1 MANALS
7 TGISALLAFQRAMD
21 TVSHNVANANTVGY
35 SRQIVDLATQPADT
49 YGNSSIGNGVRVAN
63 VRRLYDDAI
72 ASQVR
77 SATSNLKQLDL
88 FASYA
93 DRIDRLFSDSA
104 TGLPATLQQFSN
116 ALETVATAPNSA
128 TARQVLLSQ
137 GQTLVN
143 RLQSYQ
149 ASMDSMKSQLNSQL
163 DTEAGAVSQ
172 LATSIA
178 NLNQQIIAAR
188 GSGQAAPNDLLDQR
202 DRLVSQLS
210 EHVAVNTVAEDNGG
224 LNVYLGNG
232 QSLVSATTAYKL
244 SAVPGEFDRS
254 EPRLTLSGYVTPADV
269 TGILGGGSLG
279 GLLQLRAQLLQ
290 PVVNGLGQI
299 ALGVATLS
307 NQQQAAGLDLGGNV
321 GTAMFSTGNVVTLT
335 SGFNTGNATASATR
349 TGLGA
354 LTTADYQLR
363 YSAGTW
369 NVIRTDN
376 STPVTTSGTGAA
388 GNPLVFDGLSVVIS
402 GTPQSGD
409 ALLVRPTSNVIGGLR
424 SLLTAPE
431 QVAAAAPLLTSA
443 ASANTGNATISA
455 GALIPGASWV
465 RGNYT
470 LQFTSSSNWQVV
482 DSGNAVVASGSYISG
497 APINF
502 NGMTVNVSGT
512 PASGDAFAIND
523 NVNGKGDGRNAHAL
537 IDLLAS
543 SVLNGGTIS
552 AADAAGRLAGLIGV
566 QAGQAANGRDAQ
578 NLVLQD
584 ATAALQ
590 NVSGVNLDEEGADL
604 VRYQQ
609 AYQAAAKIIASAK
622 EMFDTLLAA
631 TGR

>member
-7 TGISALLAFQRAMD
+7 TGVSALLAFQRAMD

-35 SRQIVDLATQPADT
+35 SRQVVDLSTQRPDNF
-49 YGNSSIGNGVRVAN
+49 GSSSIGNGVQIAA

-77 SATSNLKQLDL
+77 TATSNLKQLDL
-88 FASYA
+88 FSNYA
-93 DRIDRLFSDSA
+93 DRIDRLFSDTA

-116 ALETVATAPNSA
+116 SLEAVATSPNSA

-137 GQTLVN
+137 TQTLVN

-149 ASMDSMKSQLNSQL
+149 SGMDTMKAQLNAQL
-163 DTEAGAVSQ
+163 ETEAGTVSQ
-172 LATSIA
+172 LAANIA
-178 NLNQQIIAAR
+178 DLNRQVIAAR
-188 GSGQAAPNDLLDQR
+188 GSGLAAPNDLLDQR
-202 DRLVSQLS
+202 DRLVGQLS
-210 EHVAVNTVAEDNGG
+210 EHIAITTVAEENGG
-224 LNVYLGNG
+224 LNVFLGNG
-232 QSLVSATTAYKL
+232 QTLVSATTAYKL
-244 SAVPGEFDRS
+244 QAVPGEFDRT
-254 EPRLTLSGYVTPADV
+254 EPRLTLTGYVTPADV
-269 TGILGGGSLG
+269 TSIVSGGTLG
-279 GLLQLRAQLLQ
+279 GLLQLRSQLLQ

-299 ALGVATLS
+299 ALAAATLS
-307 NQQQAAGLDLGGNV
+307 NQQQAAGLDLSGNV
-321 GTAMFSTGNVVTLT
+321 GTAMFATGNVVTFT
-335 SGFNTGNATASATR
+335 SGFNAGNATAVATR

-363 YSAGTW
+363 YDGTAW
-369 NVIRTDN
+369 NVIRTDS
-376 STPVTTSGTGAA
+376 STPVAASGTGTA
-388 GNPLVFDGLSVVIS
+388 GSPLTFDGLSVVIS
-402 GTPQSGD
+402 GTPQNGD
-409 ALLVRPTSNVIGGLR
+409 ALLVRPTSNVISGLK

-443 ASANTGNATISA
+443 GSANTGNATISD

-470 LQFTSSSNWQVV
+470 LQFTSASNWQVV
-482 DSGNAVVASGSYISG
+482 NSSSTVVASGSYTAG

-502 NGMTVNVSGT
+502 NGMTVAVNGT
-512 PASGDAFAIND
+512 PATGDAFAIND
-523 NVNGKGDGRNAHAL
+523 NVNGKGDGRNVRAL
-537 IDLLAS
+537 IDQLGSAL
-543 SVLNGGTIS
+543 LNGGTIS
-552 AADAAGRLAGLIGV
+552 AADAAGRLAGLVGV

-584 ATAALQ
+584 ATAAMQ
-590 NVSGVNLDEEGADL
+590 NVSGVNLDEEGANL

-631 TGR
+631 TR